1 MNGTRVSLLL
11 GTSIFFLIYGNCYG
25 TVFFSFP
32 LPSSLIAMLLSLPPD
47 AVAASSYQYVMP
59 PLPLPFPCLSSPP
72 APTRFSHSLSFLTS
86 SLRSM
91 SVRTGM
97 YWHMVSPTIR
107 VPYWSEQMLLLVLD

>member
-91 SVRTGM
+91 SVRDVLAHGIPNYTG
-97 YWHMVSPTIR
+97 TI
-107 VPYWSEQMLLLVLD
+107 LV